1 MGLERDTNT
10 ILFNRVIGLAQA
22 HGDFERASQILDY
35 HLAER
40 HTVRE
45 LKDYEFRFVAR
56 VVWGG
61 SEGVYIDC
69 YLEGTFD
76 QSGDKRLHVGT
87 LKTLDA
93 SLEGFRVMGELA
105 GALTYHA
112 RRYVDKNID
121 RYVPEKDKRSN
132 ERCDR

>member
-1 MGLERDTNT
+1 MGLQRDTNT
-10 ILFNRVIGLAQA
+10 ILFDRVVGLTKVN
-22 HGDFERASQILDY
+22 GDFERASQILDY
-35 HLAER
+35 YLAER

-45 LKDYEFRFVAR
+45 LKDCRFAFVAK
-56 VVWGG
+56 VAWGG

-76 QSGDKRLHVGT
+76 DSGDKRLHLGT

-112 RRYVDKNID
+112 RQYVNRNLD
-121 RYVPEKDKRSN
+121 RYLSEREQEKR
-132 ERCDR
+132 RYDR

>member
-1 MGLERDTNT
+1 MGFQRDTNT
-10 ILFNRVIGLAQA
+10 ILFNRVVGLTQA
-22 HGDFERASQILDY
+22 NGDFERAAQILDY
-35 HLAER
+35 YHAER

-45 LKDYEFRFVAR
+45 LKDYRFAFVAK
-56 VVWGG
+56 VAWG
-61 SEGVYIDC
+61 SNEGVYVDC

-76 QSGDKRLHVGT
+76 DSGDKRLHLGT

-112 RRYVDKNID
+112 RQYVNRNLD
-121 RYVPEKDKRSN
+121 RYSSEREQEKR
-132 ERCDR
+132 RYDR